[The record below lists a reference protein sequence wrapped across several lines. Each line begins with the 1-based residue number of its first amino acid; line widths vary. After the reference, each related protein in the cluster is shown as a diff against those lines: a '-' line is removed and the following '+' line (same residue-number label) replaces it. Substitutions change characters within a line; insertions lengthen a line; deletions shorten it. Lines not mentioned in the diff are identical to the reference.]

1 MNTKRVPTMALL
13 STLFVL
19 VSCTSDESGPPKS
32 TVRSPPRAAPA
43 PVASSAPAPAVK
55 AQPPAQA
62 QPPARASAPAQ
73 PVSAVAPTPP
83 AAATTTPEDPELSSM
98 DLGVPS
104 QEEADLEAEQ
114 SIDADNADAAL
125 EELEQ
130 ELEGGG
136 R

>member
-1 MNTKRVPTMALL
+1 
-13 STLFVL
+13 
-19 VSCTSDESGPPKS
+19 
-32 TVRSPPRAAPA
+32 
-43 PVASSAPAPAVK
+43 
-55 AQPPAQA
+55 
-62 QPPARASAPAQ
+62 
-73 PVSAVAPTPP
+73 
-83 AAATTTPEDPELSSM
+83 M